1 MTIKNKIAEIWDA
14 VSSPPCPEKT
24 RQRELRI
31 ARLELL
37 QSHNH
42 VESSRIQM
50 EAYLVQCE
58 VLESRIRRLSGEQE

>member
-1 MTIKNKIAEIWDA
+1 MTIKHKLSQVWD
-14 VSSPPCPEKT
+14 SIINPPCPEKT

-37 QSHNH
+37 ESRNN
-42 VESSRIQM
+42 VEASRIQV
-50 EAYLVQCE
+50 EAYLVQCD